1 MNVEAFLN
9 SLKYMGVGM
18 VGIFVIITI
27 IVVLINV
34 LIKAF
39 PTAKEDRE

>member
-1 MNVEAFLN
+1 MNIASFLG

-18 VGIFVIITI
+18 VGIFVIISI
-27 IVVLINV
+27 IVILINI

-39 PTAKEDRE
+39 PPAKEEN

>member
-1 MNVEAFLN
+1 MNIANFID

-18 VGIFVIITI
+18 VGIFVIISI
-27 IVVLINV
+27 IVILINV

-39 PTAKEDRE
+39 PPTKE